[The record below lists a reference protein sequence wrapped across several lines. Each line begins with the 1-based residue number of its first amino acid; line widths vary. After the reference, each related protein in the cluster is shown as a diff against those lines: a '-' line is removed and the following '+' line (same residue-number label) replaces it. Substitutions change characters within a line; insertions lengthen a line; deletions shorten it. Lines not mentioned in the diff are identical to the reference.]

1 LWEKA
6 FYQKDHLEGETMVT
20 FQLEQSQE
28 KLTSHSGLALF
39 GTTLSGSQ
47 LENKLNR
54 IELPTAKQEPHISH
68 NDVMVSYIGLLGL
81 GQSAYEAIEPFRADE
96 AGFKLHL
103 AAVPSCATLRQR
115 LDQLAEMPEAAQLL
129 LTLKEESLAILKSQK
144 VVLTPVLRDLVP
156 LDIDVTPLDNSKSHK
171 ENVSRTYKGFDGYA
185 PIMAYIGREGYL
197 VDVELRP
204 GKQHCQKET
213 PAFLRETLTLARQL
227 TAAPLLARLDSG
239 NDATANLAIL
249 IEAGVDF
256 IIKRNLR
263 KESQEVWLKRARL
276 FGQATETRPGKTVY
290 RGDVSLRKSLVL
302 NGEKTARWL
311 RCVFDITER
320 TITAQGQ
327 HLLIPDLEVDTY
339 WVSLADDPVETIIE
353 QYHDHATSEQY
364 HAEFKGE
371 IDLERLPSGKFKT
384 NQLVLHCAL
393 VAYNNLRL
401 IGQLANEG
409 DLIPLR
415 KPAHRRRL
423 KTVIQNLMYLAARV
437 VRHARRFKLSFG
449 RHSPWFPVFRQV
461 YLRLSD

>member
-1 LWEKA
+1 
-6 FYQKDHLEGETMVT
+6 MVT

-28 KLTSHSGLALF
+28 NLTSHSGLALF
-39 GTTLSGSQ
+39 GATLEGSQ
-47 LENKLNR
+47 LANKLNQ
-54 IELPTAKQEPHISH
+54 IELPKAKQEPHISH

-81 GQSAYEAIEPFRADE
+81 GQSNYEAIEPFRHDD
-96 AGFKLHL
+96 AGFKLL
-103 AAVPSCATLRQR
+103 LGLDAVPSCATLRQR
-115 LDQLAEMPEAAQLL
+115 LDQLAEMPMSANLL
-129 LTLKEESLAILKSQK
+129 LTLKEESLAILKNQK
-144 VVLTPVLRDLVP
+144 AVLTPVLRDLVP
-156 LDIDVTPLDNSKSHK
+156 LDVDVTPFDNSKSHK
-171 ENVSRTYKGFDGYA
+171 ENVSRTYKGFDGFA
-185 PIMAYIGREGYL
+185 PIISYIGREGYM

-204 GKQHCQKET
+204 GKQHCQNET

-239 NDATANLAIL
+239 NDAADNLAIL
-249 IEAGVDF
+249 IEADVDF

-263 KESQEVWLKRARL
+263 KESKEVWLKRAKL
-276 FGQATETRPGKTVY
+276 FGQATEPRPGKTVY

-302 NGEKTARWL
+302 NGEKTERWL
-311 RCVFDITER
+311 RCVFEITER
-320 TITAQGQ
+320 TINAKGQ
-327 HLLIPDLEVDTY
+327 HLLVPDIEVDTY

-393 VAYNNLRL
+393 AAYNNLRL
-401 IGQLANEG
+401 IGQLANEC
-409 DLIPLR
+409 DAIPLR

-423 KTVIQNLMYLAARV
+423 KTVIQNLMYLASKV

-449 RHSPWFPVFRQV
+449 RHSPWFPVFRQI
-461 YLRLSD
+461 YLRLSG

>member
-1 LWEKA
+1 
-6 FYQKDHLEGETMVT
+6 MVT

-28 KLTSHSGLALF
+28 NLTSHSGLALF
-39 GTTLSGSQ
+39 GATLAGSQ
-47 LENKLNR
+47 LANKLNQ
-54 IELPTAKQEPHISH
+54 IELPKAKQEPHISH

-96 AGFKLHL
+96 AGFKLFL
-103 AAVPSCATLRQR
+103 DLDAVPSCATLRQR
-115 LDQLAEMPEAAQLL
+115 FDQLAEMPEAPNLL
-129 LTLKEESLAILKSQK
+129 LILKEESLAILKSQK
-144 VVLTPVLRDLVP
+144 AVLTPVLRDLVP
-156 LDIDVTPLDNSKSHK
+156 LDVDVTPFDNSKSHK

-185 PIMAYIGREGYL
+185 PIISYIGREGYM

-204 GKQHCQKET
+204 GKQHCQNET
-213 PAFLRETLTLARQL
+213 PAFLRETLSLARQL

-239 NDATANLAIL
+239 NDAGDNLAIL
-249 IEAGVDF
+249 IEADLDF

-263 KESQEVWLKRARL
+263 KESKAGWLKWARL
-276 FGQATETRPGKTVY
+276 LGQATEARPGKTVY

-302 NGEKTARWL
+302 HGEKTERWL
-311 RCVFDITER
+311 RCVFEITER
-320 TITAQGQ
+320 TIDAKGQ
-327 HLLIPDLEVDTY
+327 HLLVPDIEVDTY

-353 QYHDHATSEQY
+353 LYHDHATSEQY

-393 VAYNNLRL
+393 AAYNNLRL
-401 IGQLANEG
+401 IGQLANEC
-409 DLIPLR
+409 DAIPLR

-461 YLRLSD
+461 YLRLSG

>member
-1 LWEKA
+1 
-6 FYQKDHLEGETMVT
+6 MVT
-20 FQLEQSQE
+20 FQLEQSSE
-28 KLTSHSGLALF
+28 NLTSHSGLALF
-39 GTTLSGSQ
+39 GATLKGSQ
-47 LENKLNR
+47 LGSKLNR
-54 IELPTAKQEPHISH
+54 IELPKAKQEPQISH

-81 GQSAYEAIEPFRADE
+81 GQSDYETIEPFRDDE
-96 AGFKLHL
+96 AGCKLFLDL

-115 LDQLAEMPEAAQLL
+115 LNQLAEMPDAAKLL
-129 LTLKEESLAILKSQK
+129 VTLKEESLAILKSK
-144 VVLTPVLRDLVP
+144 KIVLTPVLRDLVP
-156 LDIDVTPLDNSKSHK
+156 LDIDVSPFDNSKSHK
-171 ENVSRTYKGFDGYA
+171 EDVSRTYKGFDGYS
-185 PIMAYIGREGYL
+185 PILAYVGREGYL
-197 VDVELRP
+197 ADVELRP

-213 PAFLRETLTLARQL
+213 PAFLRETLTLVRQL
-227 TAAPLLARLDSG
+227 TAAPLLVRLDSG
-239 NDATANLAIL
+239 NDATDNLGIL

-263 KESQEVWLKRARL
+263 KESKDVWLKRARL
-276 FGQATETRPGKTVY
+276 FGQATKTRSGKTVY

-302 NGEKTARWL
+302 NGEKAERWL
-311 RCVFDITER
+311 RCVFEITER
-320 TITAQGQ
+320 TITAKGQ
-327 HLLIPDLEVDTY
+327 HLLIPDIEVDTY
-339 WVSLADDPVETIIE
+339 WVSLPDDPVETVIE

-409 DLIPLR
+409 DAIPLR

-449 RHSPWFPVFRQV
+449 RYSPWFPVFRQV
-461 YLRLSD
+461 YFRLIC

>member
-1 LWEKA
+1 
-6 FYQKDHLEGETMVT
+6 MVT

-28 KLTSHSGLALF
+28 NLTSHSGLALF
-39 GTTLSGSQ
+39 GATLSGSQ
-47 LENKLNR
+47 LVNKLNR
-54 IELPTAKQEPHISH
+54 IELPTAKQEPQISH

-81 GQSAYEAIEPFRADE
+81 GQSTYEAIEPFRADE
-96 AGFKLHL
+96 AGFKLL
-103 AAVPSCATLRQR
+103 LDLDTVPSCATLRQR
-115 LDQLAEMPEAAQLL
+115 LDQLAEMPEAANLL
-129 LTLKEESLAILKSQK
+129 LTLKEESLAILKRQK
-144 VVLTPVLRDLVP
+144 VVLSPVLRDLVP
-156 LDIDVTPLDNSKSHK
+156 LDIDVSPFDNSKSHK

-185 PIMAYIGREGYL
+185 PIMSYIGREGYL

-227 TAAPLLARLDSG
+227 TPAPLLVRLDSG
-239 NDATANLAIL
+239 NDAADNLALL
-249 IEAGVDF
+249 IEAEVDF

-263 KESQEVWLKRARL
+263 KESKDVWLKWAKL
-276 FGQATETRPGKTVY
+276 CGQATETRPGKTVY

-302 NGEKTARWL
+302 NGKNSERWL
-311 RCVFDITER
+311 RCVFEITER
-320 TITAQGQ
+320 TLDAQG
-327 HLLIPDLEVDTY
+327 HYLLMPDIEVDTY

-353 QYHDHATSEQY
+353 LYHDHATSEQY

-401 IGQLANEG
+401 IGQLANAG

-461 YLRLSD
+461 YFRLSG

>member
-1 LWEKA
+1 
-6 FYQKDHLEGETMVT
+6 MVT

-28 KLTSHSGLALF
+28 NLTSHSGLALF
-39 GTTLSGSQ
+39 GATLVGSQ
-47 LENKLNR
+47 LADKLNQ
-54 IELPTAKQEPHISH
+54 IELPQAKQAPHISH
-68 NDVMVSYIGLLGL
+68 NEVMVSYIGLLGL
-81 GQSAYEAIEPFRADE
+81 GQSDYEAIEPFRTDE
-96 AGFKLHL
+96 AGFKLFL
-103 AAVPSCATLRQR
+103 DLETVPSCATLRQR
-115 LDQLAEMPEAAQLL
+115 LDQLGHMPEAATLL
-129 LTLKEESLAILKSQK
+129 LTLKEESMAFLKRQK
-144 VVLTPVLRDLVP
+144 AVLTPVLGDLVP
-156 LDIDVTPLDNSKSHK
+156 LDIDVSPFDNSKSYK
-171 ENVSRTYKGFDGYA
+171 EEVSRTYKGFDGYA
-185 PIMAYIGREGYL
+185 PMMAYIGREGYL

-239 NDATANLAIL
+239 NDAGDNLAIL
-249 IEAGVDF
+249 IEAEVEF

-263 KESQEVWLKRARL
+263 QESQEVWLTRAKL
-276 FGQATETRPGKTVY
+276 CGQATQPRPGKTVY

-302 NGEKTARWL
+302 HGEKTERWL
-311 RCVFDITER
+311 RCVFEITER
-320 TITAQGQ
+320 TIDTQGQ
-327 HLLIPDLEVDTY
+327 HLLVPDIEVDTY

-364 HAEFKGE
+364 HAEFKGD

-384 NQLVLHCAL
+384 NQLLLHCAL

-409 DLIPLR
+409 DLIPLP

-423 KTVIQNLMYLAARV
+423 KTVIQNLIYLAARV

-449 RHSPWFPVFRQV
+449 CHCPWFPVFRQV
-461 YLRLSD
+461 YLRLSG

>member
-1 LWEKA
+1 
-6 FYQKDHLEGETMVT
+6 MVT
-20 FQLEQSQE
+20 FQLEQSSE
-28 KLTSHSGLALF
+28 NLTSHSGLALF
-39 GTTLSGSQ
+39 GATLKGSQ
-47 LENKLNR
+47 LGSQLNR
-54 IELPTAKQEPHISH
+54 IELPKAKQEPQISH
-68 NDVMVSYIGLLGL
+68 NDVIVSYIGLLGL
-81 GQSAYEAIEPFRADE
+81 GQSAYEAIEPFRDDQ
-96 AGFKLHL
+96 AGFKLLLDL

-115 LDQLAEMPEAAQLL
+115 LNQLAEMPDAAKLL
-129 LTLKEESLAILKSQK
+129 LTLKEESLAILKRKK
-144 VVLTPVLRDLVP
+144 VVLTPVLRNLVP
-156 LDIDVTPLDNSKSHK
+156 LDIDVSPFDNSKSHK
-171 ENVSRTYKGFDGYA
+171 EEVSRTYKGFDGYA
-185 PIMAYIGREGYL
+185 PILAYVGREGYL
-197 VDVELRP
+197 ADVELRP

-213 PAFLRETLTLARQL
+213 PAFLRETLTLVRQL
-227 TAAPLLARLDSG
+227 TAAPLLVRLDSG
-239 NDATANLAIL
+239 NDATDNLGIL
-249 IEAGVDF
+249 IEAGVEF

-263 KESQEVWLKRARL
+263 QESKDVWLKRARL
-276 FGQATETRPGKTVY
+276 FGQTTTPRPGKTVY

-302 NGEKTARWL
+302 NGKKSERWL
-311 RCVFDITER
+311 RCVFEITER
-320 TITAQGQ
+320 TITAKGQ

-339 WVSLADDPVETIIE
+339 WVSLLDDPAETIIE

-409 DLIPLR
+409 DAIPLP

-449 RHSPWFPVFRQV
+449 RYSPWFPVFRQV
-461 YLRLSD
+461 YFRLIS

>member
-1 LWEKA
+1 
-6 FYQKDHLEGETMVT
+6 MVT

-28 KLTSHSGLALF
+28 NLTSHSGLALF
-39 GTTLSGSQ
+39 GATLEGSQ
-47 LENKLNR
+47 LANKLNR

-96 AGFKLHL
+96 AGFKLL
-103 AAVPSCATLRQR
+103 LDLEAVPSCATLRQR
-115 LDQLAEMPEAAQLL
+115 LDQLAEMPEAAKLL

-144 VVLTPVLRDLVP
+144 AVLSPVLRDLVP
-156 LDIDVTPLDNSKSHK
+156 LDIDVTPFDNSKSHK
-171 ENVSRTYKGFDGYA
+171 EEVSRTYKGFDGYA

-204 GKQHCQKET
+204 GKQHCQKDT
-213 PAFLRETLTLARQL
+213 PAFLQETLTLARQL
-227 TAAPLLARLDSG
+227 TALPLLVRLDSG
-239 NDATANLAIL
+239 NDATDNLAIL
-249 IEAGVDF
+249 IEADVDF

-263 KESQEVWLKRARL
+263 KESKEVWLKWAKL

-290 RGDVSLRKSLVL
+290 RGDVSLKKSLVL
-302 NGEKTARWL
+302 NGEKSERWL
-311 RCVFDITER
+311 RCVFEITER
-320 TITAQGQ
+320 TIDAQGQ
-327 HLLIPDLEVDTY
+327 HLLVPDLEVDTY
-339 WVSLADDPVETIIE
+339 WTSLADDPVETIIE

-401 IGQLANEG
+401 IGQLANEC
-409 DLIPLR
+409 DLIPLP

-423 KTVIQNLMYLAARV
+423 KTVIQNIMYLASRV

-449 RHSPWFPVFRQV
+449 RHSPWFPLFRQV
-461 YLRLSD
+461 YLRLRG

>member
-1 LWEKA
+1 
-6 FYQKDHLEGETMVT
+6 MVT

-28 KLTSHSGLALF
+28 NLTSHVGLALF
-39 GTTLSGSQ
+39 GTALQGSQ
-47 LENKLNR
+47 LANKLNR
-54 IELPTAKQEPHISH
+54 IELPKAKQEPHISH
-68 NDVMVSYIGLLGL
+68 NDLIVSYIGLLGL
-81 GQSAYEAIEPFRADE
+81 GQSAYEAIEPFRDDE
-96 AGFKLHL
+96 TGFKLL
-103 AAVPSCATLRQR
+103 LDLETVPSCSTLRQR
-115 LDQLAEMPEAAQLL
+115 LNQLAEMPEAADLL
-129 LTLKEESLAILKSQK
+129 LTLKEESLAILKRQK
-144 VVLTPVLRDLVP
+144 AVLSPVLRNLVP
-156 LDIDVTPLDNSKSHK
+156 LDIDVTPFDNSKSHK

-204 GKQHCQKET
+204 GKQHCQNET
-213 PAFLRETLTLARQL
+213 PAFLRETLSLARQL
-227 TAAPLLARLDSG
+227 SAAPLLARLDSG
-239 NDATANLAIL
+239 NDATDNLEIL
-249 IEAGVDF
+249 IEAKVEF

-263 KESQEVWLKRARL
+263 KESKEIWLKRAKL
-276 FGQATETRPGKTVY
+276 CGQATEPRPGKIVY

-302 NGEKTARWL
+302 NGEKTERWV
-311 RCVFDITER
+311 RCVFEITER
-320 TITAQGQ
+320 TIDAQGQ
-327 HLLIPDLEVDTY
+327 HLLVPDIEVDTY
-339 WVSLADDPVETIIE
+339 WVSLADDPIETIIE
-353 QYHDHATSEQY
+353 LYHDHATSEQY

-371 IDLERLPSGKFKT
+371 IDLERLPSGKFKS

-461 YLRLSD
+461 YWRLSG

>member
-1 LWEKA
+1 
-6 FYQKDHLEGETMVT
+6 MVT

-28 KLTSHSGLALF
+28 NLTSHTGLALF
-39 GTTLSGSQ
+39 GATLAGSQ
-47 LENKLNR
+47 LANKLNR

-96 AGFKLHL
+96 VGFKLL
-103 AAVPSCATLRQR
+103 LDLEAVPSCVTLRQR
-115 LDQLAEMPEAAQLL
+115 LDQLAEMPEAEQLL
-129 LTLKEESLAILKSQK
+129 VTLKEESLAILKRQK
-144 VVLTPVLRDLVP
+144 AELSPVLRDLVP
-156 LDIDVTPLDNSKSHK
+156 LDIDVTPFDNSKSHK
-171 ENVSRTYKGFDGYA
+171 EEVSRTYKGFDGYA

-213 PAFLRETLTLARQL
+213 PPFLRETLSLARQL
-227 TAAPLLARLDSG
+227 TASPLLVRLDSG
-239 NDATANLAIL
+239 NDAADNLAIF

-263 KESQEVWLKRARL
+263 KESKVVWLKWAKS
-276 FGQATETRPGKTVY
+276 FGQATEPRPGKTVY
-290 RGDVSLRKSLVL
+290 RGDLSLKKSLVL
-302 NGEKTARWL
+302 NGEKRVRWL
-311 RCVFDITER
+311 RCVFEVTER
-320 TITAQGQ
+320 TINAQGQ
-327 HLLIPDLEVDTY
+327 HLLLPDIEVDTY
-339 WVSLADDPVETIIE
+339 WVSLADDPVETIID

-401 IGQLANEG
+401 IAQLANEC
-409 DLIPLR
+409 DLLPLP

-423 KTVIQNLMYLAARV
+423 KTVIQNIMYLASRV

-449 RHSPWFPVFRQV
+449 RHCPWFPVFRQV
-461 YLRLSD
+461 YWRLSG